1 MHEDKANGLLTGLG
15 ALAESLGFFYDCLI
29 EEGFDREQ
37 AMEFCGLYLTS
48 VVAPKDGF

>member
-1 MHEDKANGLLTGLG
+1 MHEDKVNGLLTGLG

-37 AMEFCGLYLTS
+37 AMLFCGMYLTS
-48 VVAPKDGF
+48 VVTQSGGS